1 MRCITMVG
9 VLARQSQKCN
19 SEYLPQRRQGR
30 KDRKIIINNFFK
42 IILSF
47 LRNLACFAPW
57 RESSLLIASFMS
69 DSKCLHLRGTTL
81 ARQARDGLDS
91 SIGIPASF
99 LITGKSPKRLG
110 VFFLGF
116 ADYFWR
122 QDRRR
127 RLHVPRKIE

>member
-69 DSKCLHLRGTTL
+69 NSKCLHLTGITL
-81 ARQARDGLDS
+81 VES
-91 SIGIPASF
+91 SLSVSPCLVDPRLVLSYGA
-99 LITGKSPKRLG
+99 GNNKSHR
-110 VFFLGF
+110 FN
-116 ADYFWR
+116 
-122 QDRRR
+122 
-127 RLHVPRKIE
+127 

>member
-30 KDRKIIINNFFK
+30 KDRKVIINNFFK
-42 IILSF
+42 LILSF

-69 DSKCLHLRGTTL
+69 NSKCLHLRGTTL
-81 ARQARDGLDS
+81 ATSKTERQG
-91 SIGIPASF
+91 
-99 LITGKSPKRLG
+99 
-110 VFFLGF
+110 
-116 ADYFWR
+116 
-122 QDRRR
+122 RREFTQT
-127 RLHVPRKIE
+127 KI